1 MQNNQSLSIYDYN
14 TWANTTILNHLKQL
28 PNGTC
33 NEIIKSVFPSIFD
46 TLMHIYIVDRG
57 WYSVLTKEYVSDDYE
72 TIKKSVEKLI
82 AQTKDNSLEEF
93 EQKQNQLSKNFRDF
107 IENNDMEIKDI
118 FSSVSMKYVDII
130 QHIVNHGTYHRGNIT
145 AMLHQLGHPGV
156 GTDYSLYLYH
166 SNKQDWQLII
176 AFWK

>member
-1 MQNNQSLSIYDYN
+1 MRDNQSLSIYNYN
-14 TWANTTILNHLKQL
+14 TWANTTILNHLKRL

-33 NEIIKSVFPSIFD
+33 NQIIKSIFPSVFD

-57 WYSVLTKEYVSDDYE
+57 WYSVLTKEYASDDYE

-93 EQKQNQLSKNFRDF
+93 EQKQNQLSEKFRDF

-118 FSSVSMKYVDII
+118 FSSVPMKYVDII

-145 AMLHQLGHPGV
+145 AMLHQLGHLGM

-166 SNKQDWQLII
+166 SNKLG
-176 AFWK
+176 